1 MFGFAAAGEV
11 LPPDVP
17 EFTGIGK
24 AHDPLEVPN
33 HCGKLAAPHLGERA
47 SDARVAPAE
56 NTVAPAFPTRQFGVS
71 KAGDTAARV
80 TLNGLDWAPE
90 TVTVRVV
97 GPGESS
103 NGISTGIA
111 VAVTLL
117 AYT

>member
-56 NTVAPAFPTRQFGVS
+56 NTVAPAFPTRQFGVRPHDVDHRFEQAKPNWLAVVKQKNDFTRASAHFIS
-71 KAGDTAARV
+71 KLGKA
-80 TLNGLDWAPE
+80 
-90 TVTVRVV
+90 
-97 GPGESS
+97 
-103 NGISTGIA
+103 
-111 VAVTLL
+111 
-117 AYT
+117 

>member
-56 NTVAPAFPTRQFGVS
+56 NTVAPAFPTRQFGV
-71 KAGDTAARV
+71 V
-80 TLNGLDWAPE
+80 ILEEW
-90 TVTVRVV
+90 
-97 GPGESS
+97 
-103 NGISTGIA
+103 IA
-111 VAVTLL
+111 VDRAGERYFPHEFMYKILRGGKL
-117 AYT
+117 EKWFQIDPRNSWLIAACE